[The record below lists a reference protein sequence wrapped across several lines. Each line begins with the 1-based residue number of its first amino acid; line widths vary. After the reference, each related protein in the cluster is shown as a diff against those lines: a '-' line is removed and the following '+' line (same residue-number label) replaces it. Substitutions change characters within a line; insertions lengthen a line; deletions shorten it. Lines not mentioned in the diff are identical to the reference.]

1 MAGHERSQAEA
12 YVPEWKELD
21 SDFQLCDQ
29 SYEVEKTIGVGKIQA
44 ENKPVIQNKKEGVFW
59 SWSTI
64 KVISTQTRN
73 RKVWLLWLFELK
85 NASSRS

>member
-29 SYEVEKTIGVGKIQA
+29 SYEVQRTIGVGKIQA
-44 ENKPVIQNKKEGVFW
+44 ENKPVI
-59 SWSTI
+59 
-64 KVISTQTRN
+64 
-73 RKVWLLWLFELK
+73 
-85 NASSRS
+85 